1 MLARGALLNER
12 ELLRKDTK
20 TGLRDGV
27 RDPKIIAMINR
38 FVRVRC
44 LARVVAAA
52 AVLLMPTICFGQI
65 NDPSVKP
72 DNIELLKGGAPV
84 LEYALAGGFL
94 LAALAIA
101 FKPSKR
107 GMEKSK

>member
-1 MLARGALLNER
+1 MIQH
-12 ELLRKDTK
+12 
-20 TGLRDGV
+20 GL
-27 RDPKIIAMINR
+27 INR
-38 FVRVRC
+38 R
-44 LARVVAAA
+44 LAWLFTA
-52 AVLLMPTICFGQI
+52 AVFLAPTVCLGQI

-94 LAALAIA
+94 LAAMAIA

>member
-1 MLARGALLNER
+1 MGFAS
-12 ELLRKDTK
+12 
-20 TGLRDGV
+20 
-27 RDPKIIAMINR
+27 
-38 FVRVRC
+38 RVR
-44 LARVVAAA
+44 RWSQA
-52 AVLLMPTICFGQI
+52 AVLTIVSVAPAICFAQI

-72 DNIELLKGGAPV
+72 DNIEMLKGGQPV

-107 GMEKSK
+107 GMEKTK